1 MSLASHVRRFIPPS
15 DCVKALVFDGIN
27 QYVIDNQQWL
37 AFNLGI
43 AVGALPM
50 ARGHGKHLTVIN
62 RQPHECLCHVDFRR
76 LATKFKCD
84 PVWDGDIVML
94 EPILGRN

>member
-1 MSLASHVRRFIPPS
+1 MSLPPEMRRFIPPS
-15 DCVKALVFDGIN
+15 DCVTATVFDGLNLHVVNN
-27 QYVIDNQQWL
+27 QRWL
-37 AFNLGI
+37 AFTLGI

-50 ARGHGKHLTVIN
+50 ARGHGKHRTIIN

-76 LATKFKCD
+76 LATKFHCD

-94 EPILGRN
+94 EPKLGRN